1 LFVLS
6 FVRTY
11 EKKSYEVI
19 LRVIRLVTGK
29 KYLTDVSQRYESDK
43 IKQVLK
49 NFKMQQ
55 IEIN

>member
-1 LFVLS
+1 MK
-6 FVRTY
+6 
-11 EKKSYEVI
+11 KKSYEVI